1 MERRILT
8 KHQQALQKAERVNI
22 LQYPGVCQLFV
33 LACIVTDAFTLYTI
47 FDIMLKQRPSLTLV
61 ITVMVATVLNMT
73 PMIAAVCIN
82 NQEYTKQKKIAVCT
96 ILGILFITFFVQ
108 LLHYEWHHRSHFMML
123 LPKKFPSAMKTLKKV
138 MKKNLNQHRHRQ
150 YWQF

>member
-8 KHQQALQKAERVNI
+8 KHQQVLQKAERVNI

-96 ILGILFITFFVQ
+96 ILGILFITFFCATFALRMASQESFYDASSEENYVGN
-108 LLHYEWHHRSHFMML
+108 EDFE
-123 LPKKFPSAMKTLKKV
+123 
-138 MKKNLNQHRHRQ
+138 
-150 YWQF
+150 

>member
-47 FDIMLKQRPSLTLV
+47 FDIMLK
-61 ITVMVATVLNMT
+61 
-73 PMIAAVCIN
+73 
-82 NQEYTKQKKIAVCT
+82 TK
-96 ILGILFITFFVQ
+96 TFVDFGNYC
-108 LLHYEWHHRSHFMML
+108 HGGNSFKYDS
-123 LPKKFPSAMKTLKKV
+123 
-138 MKKNLNQHRHRQ
+138 
-150 YWQF
+150 